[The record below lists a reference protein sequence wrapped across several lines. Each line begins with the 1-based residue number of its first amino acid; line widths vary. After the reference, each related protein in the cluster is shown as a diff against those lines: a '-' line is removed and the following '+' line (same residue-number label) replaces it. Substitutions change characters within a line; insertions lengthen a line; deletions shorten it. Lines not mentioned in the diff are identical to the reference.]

1 MLVATYPPFVR
12 DSEALRQAVVWA
24 EGLHADQRRDADRA
38 PFILHPL
45 EVASLLWARGY
56 DEEVVVAGILHDLIE
71 DTGALAEDVRERFG
85 DRVTEIVLAVT
96 EDPTIARFAERKAA
110 LRAQVARG
118 GPDVIAVYAADKVA
132 KARELRSQ
140 ANRQHGQARRS
151 PLPPPPRALRAEPDD
166 AARRRARASVRGPT
180 RVRVV
185 GAARAAA
192 RRLSAAARHRHV
204 NDLS

>member
-45 EVASLLWARGY
+45 EVAALLWARGY
-56 DEEVVVAGILHDLIE
+56 GEEVVVAGILHDLLE

-85 DRVTEIVLAVT
+85 DRVTELVLAVT

-118 GPDVIAVYAADKVA
+118 GPEVIAIYAADKVA

-140 ANRQHGQARRS
+140 VNRQHARLDDPRFRRRLEHYDQSLTMLRDVAPEHPFVGQLAFELWALHA
-151 PLPPPPRALRAEPDD
+151 LPPGD
-166 AARRRARASVRGPT
+166 
-180 RVRVV
+180 
-185 GAARAAA
+185 
-192 RRLSAAARHRHV
+192 
-204 NDLS
+204 